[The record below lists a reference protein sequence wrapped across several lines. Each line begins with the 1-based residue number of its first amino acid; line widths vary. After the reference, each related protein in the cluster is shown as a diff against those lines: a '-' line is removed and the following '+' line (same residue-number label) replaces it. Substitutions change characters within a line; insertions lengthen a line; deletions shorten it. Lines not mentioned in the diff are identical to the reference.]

1 MKITASR
8 VLLGFAATLLCASS
22 AVAADSYF
30 DFSFS
35 GSGFSGGG
43 VLGGVSVGGGAYFIN
58 YVSGTDN
65 GAALSLLS
73 TATPWTGT
81 PACITGNPCYVAGP
95 YVFNDVLYASG
106 SGLKLDPDGLGLS
119 TAANGAINII
129 GSNSEYLYSD
139 VNSTGSA
146 TFVPISFSASPV
158 TSAPEISPASAAS
171 GLTLL
176 LGGLMVLRGRRSLK
190 LMQGAAA

>member
-1 MKITASR
+1 MKATASR
-8 VLLGFAATLLCASS
+8 GFLWFAVTLLCASS
-22 AVAADSYF
+22 AVAADTYF

-35 GSGFSGGG
+35 GSGYSGGG
-43 VLGGVSVGGGAYFIN
+43 VLGGVSLGGGDYFIN

-73 TATPWTGT
+73 TATSWTGT
-81 PACITGNPCYVAGP
+81 PACISGNPCYVAGP

-106 SGLKLDPDGLGLS
+106 SSLMLDVDGLGLS
-119 TAANGAINII
+119 TTVNGAINII
-129 GSNSEYLYSD
+129 GYGSGYEYSD

-158 TSAPEISPASAAS
+158 TSAPEIDPASAAS
-171 GLTLL
+171 GVTLL
-176 LGGLMVLRGRRSLK
+176 IGSLIVLRGRRTVK
-190 LMQGAAA
+190 LAAAA